1 VMAIAGGR
9 RVWAESRHDGSGRDA
24 CFACFVFGA
33 ALGRV
38 YGLLSDKQTTTTVAY
53 AEVE

>member
-1 VMAIAGGR
+1 MMAPVAT
-9 RVWAESRHDGSGRDA
+9 VVLHVL
-24 CFACFVFGA
+24 CFGA
-33 ALGRV
+33 ALGGV